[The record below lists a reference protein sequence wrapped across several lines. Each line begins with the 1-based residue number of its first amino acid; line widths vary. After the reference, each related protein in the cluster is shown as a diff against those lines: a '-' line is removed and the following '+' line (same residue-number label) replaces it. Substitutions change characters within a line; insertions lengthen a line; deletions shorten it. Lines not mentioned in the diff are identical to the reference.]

1 MLLTPPTVPLS
12 LHNFNNTHLNNFK
25 MSTSYSFYDASVPVM
40 RNIAKSAISFL
51 TVAKEEIS
59 KNSNLPSEKELL
71 DAKIGDMLP
80 LRMQPILIAKFQTV
94 ALESLKLSSAAAPAM
109 DPSTFSSFDDLIN
122 FFKQV
127 IAVFNA
133 VDEKAYNESAK
144 KSVDVPVAGKTLTM
158 TALHDYTDSFVIPN
172 SYFHLNAIYMLLR
185 SKGFA
190 LGKTTYIAGFMTEQ
204 SQKDWA
210 PLRA

>member
-1 MLLTPPTVPLS
+1 
-12 LHNFNNTHLNNFK
+12 
-25 MSTSYSFYDASVPVM
+25 MSTSYSFYDATIPVM
-40 RNIAKSAISFL
+40 RNISKSAISFL
-51 TVAKEEIS
+51 TAAKEEIS

-80 LRMQPILIAKFQTV
+80 FRAQPILIGNFQTV

-109 DPSTFSSFDDLIN
+109 NPSAFSSFDDLIN

-127 IAVFNA
+127 IAVFDG

-158 TALHDYTDSFVIPN
+158 TALHDYTESFVIPN
-172 SYFHLNAIYMLLR
+172 SYFHLNALYMLLR

-190 LGKTTYIAGFMTEQ
+190 LGKTTYIAGFMSEQ

-210 PLRA
+210 PLRG